1 MANAKKKINRSSSS
15 DHQKWQVIFNALKQM
30 LRKQA
35 EQLDSL
41 LDQRAFLQER
51 KQRLLKRWNSDVI
64 MFQDMIS
71 QVLYSISIPNF

>member
-1 MANAKKKINRSSSS
+1 MANAKKKINRSSS

-30 LRKQA
+30 LQKQA

-51 KQRLLKRWNSDVI
+51 MQRLLQRWNSDVI

>member
-51 KQRLLKRWNSDVI
+51 MQRLLKRWNSDVI